1 MKAHWTKGS
10 GFSRYALSLPK
21 GVQGETPGTKGSGFS
36 RYALSLPKGVQASAT
51 KNQEPRTRNSTPL
64 PPRRV
69 RRPRPTTSL
78 FVPFVLFVVETPGSK
93 GSGFRVQAS
102 ATKNQ
107 EPRTRNS
114 TPQPPRWVRR
124 PRPTTYHLPIV
135 PPPGGLAPPAGEI
148 RAAKHRA
155 RQIRRARGMA
165 SRRHLAP
172 ASGCRNHRPWRP
184 PIYLTGGA
192 SPPGSR
198 TPVRSPSLFV
208 SFVSF
213 VVEAL
218 PVAPPPLRR
227 VRRPRPTTYHLP
239 PTTSLF
245 VLFESFVVET
255 PGSKGSGFRVQASAT
270 KNQEPRTRNST
281 PLPPRRVRRPRPTCL
296 SALLPPVA
304 YHLTP
309 TTYHLPPPAVAPASR

>member
-172 ASGCRNHRPWRP
+172 ASGCGNHRPWRP

-198 TPVRSPSLFV
+198 SLVSAPCRSGSAGASPSHRGAVRQSITCHLR
-208 SFVSF
+208 S
-213 VVEAL
+213 L
-218 PVAPPPLRR
+218 PPRR
-227 VRRPRPTTYHLP
+227 VRRPRPTTYHL
-239 PTTSLF
+239 
-245 VLFESFVVET
+245 T
-255 PGSKGSGFRVQASAT
+255 PATYHLPCASCH
-270 KNQEPRTRNST
+270 
-281 PLPPRRVRRPRPTCL
+281 PLRRVRRPRPTCL
-296 SALLPPVA
+296 SVLLPPVA
-304 YHLTP
+304 
-309 TTYHLPPPAVAPASR
+309 